1 MKMKIW
7 LYVSYFVVFF
17 FVFTQIAFPVGTKV
31 KSIKVRNMGSA
42 ESVPAFNEA
51 RVSTDNAQTA
61 AYEYLVKAEALK
73 DKKGLQFIEYEI
85 EVESTSIIPVE
96 ITNIIITAGDKYK
109 NRVIMK
115 AEEAYEKEISAAK
128 ASIMKFKLLA
138 DTGGMS
144 QEEIHEMIRNI
155 DIHIAWKAMPG
166 WERENKVTLPERNAD
181 VAAFLSFSRRLQA
194 NPG

>member
-1 MKMKIW
+1 
-7 LYVSYFVVFF
+7 
-17 FVFTQIAFPVGTKV
+17 
-31 KSIKVRNMGSA
+31 
-42 ESVPAFNEA
+42 
-51 RVSTDNAQTA
+51 
-61 AYEYLVKAEALK
+61 
-73 DKKGLQFIEYEI
+73 
-85 EVESTSIIPVE
+85 
-96 ITNIIITAGDKYK
+96 
-109 NRVIMK
+109 MK